1 MTKWC
6 ATQQHQLLQE
16 NTHVAARKLG
26 MSLSMEGEARAVLNS
41 VSAKRMDALR
51 GLKDVVRVT
60 LSQEA
65 QRLFSKGQLIP
76 DGPYGILTDGTLHVE
91 DSI

>member
-1 MTKWC
+1 
-6 ATQQHQLLQE
+6 
-16 NTHVAARKLG
+16 

-41 VSAKRMDALR
+41 VSAKRMDGLR
-51 GLKDVVRVT
+51 GLKDIVRVT
-60 LSQEA
+60 LSPQA

-91 DSI
+91 DSILT